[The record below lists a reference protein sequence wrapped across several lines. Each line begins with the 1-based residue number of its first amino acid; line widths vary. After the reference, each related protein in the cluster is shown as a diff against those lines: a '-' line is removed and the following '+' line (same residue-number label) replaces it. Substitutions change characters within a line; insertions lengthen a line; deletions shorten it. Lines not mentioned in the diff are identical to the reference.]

1 MRTIA
6 MIAQKGGVG
15 KTTIAFSLAVE
26 FQKGRGKAAVLDL
39 DPQASAS
46 MLSDLR
52 GEEKEPRVY
61 SLHSQ
66 RLSTTMTRLR
76 KAKIGTVLIDTPPH
90 TADIAL
96 AAAREAE
103 LLISPCKPAVLDVA
117 AMKRTLEL
125 AALAQR
131 PLVVVLNLARVNH
144 ALTGEATETLTA
156 MGATVSPV
164 VLHER
169 MDHINAHA
177 HGQSATEYRPKGK
190 ATEELTQLGEWV
202 TNHYAQIQRGAK
214 K

>member
-6 MIAQKGGVG
+6 MVAQKGGVG
-15 KTTIAFSLAVE
+15 KTTIAFSLAIE
-26 FQKGRGKAAVLDL
+26 FHKRRNTAALLDL

-46 MLSDLR
+46 TLSDMR
-52 GEEKEPRVY
+52 GEEQQPRVY

-66 RLSTTMTRLR
+66 RLSTTIARLR
-76 KAKIGTVLIDTPPH
+76 KAKIGTVMIDTPPH
-90 TADIAL
+90 TTDIAL

-125 AALAQR
+125 ATLAQR
-131 PLVVVLNLARVNH
+131 PLVVILNLARVNH
-144 ALTGEATETLTA
+144 ALTAEAAETLAT
-156 MGATVSPV
+156 MGANVCPI

-177 HGQSATEYRPKGK
+177 QGQSATEFRPKGK
-190 ATEELTQLGEWV
+190 ASEELTQLGEWV
-202 TNHYAQIQRGAK
+202 SNHYAQIQSGAK